1 MEEKMSTNTR
11 EIRQGEIYKHFK
23 NKLYQITAIA
33 FHSETGEKMVV
44 YQALYG
50 DFKVY
55 VRPYSMFI
63 SEVDQDKYPNAS
75 QKYRFEKYI
84 PENMEETSV
93 EISADT
99 ILGDNCNSV
108 DIGLKAE
115 SDVLSQVQIQANTAN
130 DIVDKEE
137 EELEVSPLLLKFLDC
152 DTFAEKLDLFTSF
165 KGKVD
170 DNLLNAIAVS
180 LDIAVEKEDL
190 MEKYDEI
197 RNCLITFERFEDT
210 RMR

>member
-1 MEEKMSTNTR
+1 MSTKTR

-55 VRPYSMFI
+55 VRPYNMFI
-63 SEVDQDKYPNAS
+63 SEVDPDKYPNAT

-84 PENMEETSV
+84 PGNMAETSV

-99 ILGDNCNSV
+99 LSRDNCNSI
-108 DIGLKAE
+108 DISLKAE
-115 SDVLSQVQIQANTAN
+115 SANNNA
-130 DIVDKEE
+130 DKAEE
-137 EELEVSPLLLKFLDC
+137 ESEASPLLLKFLDC

>member
-1 MEEKMSTNTR
+1 MSTNTR

-55 VRPYSMFI
+55 VRPYNMFI
-63 SEVDQDKYPNAS
+63 SEVDPDKYPNAA

-84 PENMEETSV
+84 PENMAEASV

-99 ILGDNCNSV
+99 LSRDNCNSI
-108 DIGLKAE
+108 DISLKAE
-115 SDVLSQVQIQANTAN
+115 PDNNA
-130 DIVDKEE
+130 DKAEE
-137 EELEVSPLLLKFLDC
+137 ESEASPLLLKFLDC

>member
-1 MEEKMSTNTR
+1 MSTKTR

-55 VRPYSMFI
+55 VRPYNMFI
-63 SEVDQDKYPNAS
+63 SEVDPDKYPNAA

-84 PENMEETSV
+84 PGNMAEASV

-99 ILGDNCNSV
+99 LSRDNCNSI
-108 DIGLKAE
+108 DISLKAE
-115 SDVLSQVQIQANTAN
+115 SANNNA
-130 DIVDKEE
+130 DKAEE
-137 EELEVSPLLLKFLDC
+137 ESEASPLLLKFLDC

>member
-1 MEEKMSTNTR
+1 MSTNTR

-55 VRPYSMFI
+55 VRPYNMFI
-63 SEVDQDKYPNAS
+63 SEVDPDKYPNAT

-84 PENMEETSV
+84 PENMAEASV

-99 ILGDNCNSV
+99 LSRDNCNSI
-108 DIGLKAE
+108 DISLKAE
-115 SDVLSQVQIQANTAN
+115 PTNNNA
-130 DIVDKEE
+130 DKAEE
-137 EELEVSPLLLKFLDC
+137 ESEASPLLLKFLDC

>member
-1 MEEKMSTNTR
+1 MSTKTR

-55 VRPYSMFI
+55 VRPYNMFI
-63 SEVDQDKYPNAS
+63 SEVDPDKYPNAT

-84 PENMEETSV
+84 PGNMAEASV

-99 ILGDNCNSV
+99 LSRDNCNSI
-108 DIGLKAE
+108 DISLKAE
-115 SDVLSQVQIQANTAN
+115 SANNNA
-130 DIVDKEE
+130 DKAEE
-137 EELEVSPLLLKFLDC
+137 ESEASPLLLKFLDC

>member
-1 MEEKMSTNTR
+1 MSTNIR

-63 SEVDQDKYPNAS
+63 SEVDPDKYPNAA

-84 PENMEETSV
+84 PENMAEASV

-99 ILGDNCNSV
+99 PSCDNCNNA

-115 SDVLSQVQIQANTAN
+115 SEVSDQAQIQAEPAN
-130 DIVDKEE
+130 NNADKAEE
-137 EELEVSPLLLKFLDC
+137 ESEASPLLLKFLDC

-165 KGKVD
+165 KGKAD